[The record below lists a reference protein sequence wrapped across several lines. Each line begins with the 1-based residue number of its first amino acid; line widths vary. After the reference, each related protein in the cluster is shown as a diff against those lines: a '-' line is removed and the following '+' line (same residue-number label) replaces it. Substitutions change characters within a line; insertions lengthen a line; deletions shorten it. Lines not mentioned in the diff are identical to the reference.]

1 MKLSDKIADTA
12 AAPTG
17 TGSAEGPVRTV
28 RRRTATRRV
37 RRDDGP
43 ADRSDARQTA
53 WVEAKRTVRALV
65 LDEITP
71 RLTGADAIA
80 EGDVVAEVEAAVDR
94 ALRRED
100 IDVSP
105 AERRRFIAEL
115 RADLLGH
122 GPLEPLLHDPEI
134 TEVMCNS
141 HDEIWIERNG
151 RVEKTDVRFADE
163 AQYRQVIERIVTGV
177 GRRVDESS
185 PMVDA
190 RLPDGSRVNV
200 ILPPLALRGPSLTI
214 RRFSDDPYT
223 VQDLINFGSLSQEL
237 ALFLEACVAAECNVL
252 VSGGTASGKTTLLNV
267 LSRFIPEHE
276 RIITIEDSAELRL
289 QQPHVVPLETRPA
302 NSEGAGQVAIR
313 DLVRNALRMRPDR
326 IVVGECRGGEALDML
341 QAMNTGHDG
350 SLTTVHANS
359 PRDALSRLET
369 LVLMGELDLP
379 QRAIREQIAA
389 AIDIIVQVERLPDG
403 HRKVVS
409 VQEIQGMEDTTVLL
423 QEVFAYEPRVSEER
437 YVGHAEPTGLRP
449 RIVERFKQR
458 DVELP
463 LHVFR
468 RG

>member
-1 MKLSDKIADTA
+1 MKLSDKLDATATGADR
-12 AAPTG
+12 PTPAR
-17 TGSAEGPVRTV
+17 TVKRRATRTV
-28 RRRTATRRV
+28 RRAE
-37 RRDDGP
+37 P
-43 ADRSDARQTA
+43 ADRRTA
-53 WVEAKRTVRALV
+53 WDDAKRTVRAAV
-65 LDEITP
+65 LDEVTP
-71 RLTGADAIA
+71 RLAGPEAIDDDAL
-80 EGDVVAEVEAAVDR
+80 VVEVEAAVDR
-94 ALRRED
+94 ALRSEEVP
-100 IDVSP
+100 VSP
-105 AERRRFIAEL
+105 VQRRRFVDEL

-122 GPLEPLLHDPEI
+122 GPLEPLLADPDV
-134 TEVMCNS
+134 TEVMCNR
-141 HDEIWIERNG
+141 HDEVWVERNG
-151 RVEKTDVRFADE
+151 RVEATDVRFADE
-163 AQYRQVIERIVTGV
+163 SQYRQVIERIVSAV

-200 ILPPLALRGPSLTI
+200 ILPPLALRGPVLTI
-214 RRFSDDPYT
+214 RRFSEDPYT

-267 LSRFIPEHE
+267 LSRFIPSHE

-302 NSEGAGQVAIR
+302 NSEGTGQVAIR

-389 AIDIIVQVERLPDG
+389 AIDVIVQVERLPDG
-403 HRKVVS
+403 ARKVTS
-409 VQEIQGMEDTTVLL
+409 VQEVQGMEDTTVLL
-423 QEVFAYEPRVSEER
+423 QEVFAYRPRVSEGR

-449 RIVERFKQR
+449 RIVERFADR

-468 RG
+468 PTRATA